1 MSIHKLTA
9 GSGYD
14 YLTRQVAAQD
24 VTEKG
29 HTGLASYYAAKG
41 EAPGQWVGSG
51 MAGIDGLSAGD
62 VVTAEQMQAL
72 FGSGHHP
79 LAQQRR
85 DRLQGPDL
93 TDRDYQAV
101 TRLGVPYKVYAR
113 DVSTFRLEVAQR
125 IAELNISRGAV
136 GSAAREGAVSVED
149 RARIRTEVAVEF
161 FRTEHGRDPADAREI
176 AATIAKHSR
185 PRTTAVAGYD
195 LTFSPVKSV
204 SALWAVA
211 DPATAARIERAH
223 HAAVQDALSFLE
235 EHALYTRL
243 GTNGVRQ
250 VNVQG
255 LVATAFTHRD
265 SRAGDPDLH
274 THVAMANKVQN
285 IDPGGAG
292 RWLSIDGRV
301 LYKANVSAS
310 EQYNTSLEK
319 HLRAD
324 LGLRFEERPNSDAR
338 KRAVREVVGVDAR
351 LTERWSARRASIQ
364 ARRAVLAQQFQAA
377 HGRPPT
383 EVESIQLAQQATL
396 ETREAKHE
404 ARSLAEQRRAWH
416 QQAVEVLGDEAAVGS
431 MVQTATAPPIPAT
444 TRVDA
449 AWIRETAERMVATTE
464 TRRST
469 WQVWHVRAE
478 ALRQARAA
486 DLAVSDVDRVVDL
499 LVDEA
504 LSQHSV
510 RLSPDGDGVAEPAQ
524 LRRRDDESVY
534 TVHGAEHYTSA
545 RVLAAEQRLITT
557 AARVDG
563 RTVGIEAVDLALLET
578 AANGVTLNAGQ
589 VALVRGMATS
599 GARLQLAIAPAGAG
613 KTTAMRALARA
624 WENGGGTLIGLAP
637 SAAAAAALR
646 DQIDTNGAVRTDTLA
661 KLTHHLANG
670 DLPHWATQIGPDTLV
685 VIDEAGMADT
695 LSLDAAVDWITARG
709 ASVRLIGDDQQ
720 LAAIGAGGVLRDLDA
735 THGALRLTELMR
747 FADPAEGAASLALRD
762 GLTDALGFYLDHHRV
777 HVGDLATMTEDVFD
791 AWQAD
796 RAAGLDAIM
805 LAPTRDL
812 VSDLNQRA
820 REHRLQ
826 QTAGPTGAARS
837 VRLADGNQA
846 SAGDLVITRAN
857 DRRLRISGS
866 DWVKNGDRWT
876 VLDVDPEATGSG
888 SLTVQHTRSAR
899 VIELPADYV
908 ATSTELGFATTVH
921 TAQGVSVDTVHG
933 LATGNE
939 SRQQLYTMLTRG
951 RLANHVY
958 LEVVSDGD
966 PHNAIRPDSIAPP
979 TATDLLERVL
989 ARDDSPV
996 SATTMARQ
1004 AADPAVQLGQA
1015 ATRYADAL
1023 YVAAEDLLDR
1033 GTLEGLERAAETVAP
1048 RLTAEAAWPT
1058 LRAHLI
1064 LLAATGPDPAQG
1076 LAQAADGRELD
1087 SAADRAAV
1095 LDWRLDDT
1103 GLRNAEPGPL
1113 PCIPAIPHR
1122 LAQHP
1127 VWGPYLRQRADLVTD
1142 LATQVRDDAQS
1153 APTPAWAQQ
1162 GAARPNPAT
1171 LGDVAV
1177 WRAAMQVSDED
1188 RRPTGPPQLQK
1199 APARWQQRLN
1209 TAVVGDRTPAL
1220 QEWGEL
1226 LRRTAPAASRDD
1238 FTPLLAERLAAM
1250 SRAGLPTRQIL
1261 AGALHHAPLPDD
1273 HAAAA
1278 LWWRLSRHVAPAV
1291 AQEIDRGHTLHSDW
1305 APDLATKIGPA
1316 RVNQMQTSSWWP
1328 ALVSTVDHALQ
1339 RGWPLK
1345 DLMDVAVV
1353 DDSDVDPAQAMV
1365 WRLSVL
1371 TDPPPSAED
1380 LDLSHPDDQAP
1391 PDMWDLDPDADVA
1404 VVHAPTPDQWDHEW
1418 AAADA
1423 SRESGHHP
1431 PTPLVVFDVDQ
1442 DPDLV
1447 GQAEP
1452 DADAQLQLAALER
1465 SVMGPLEP
1473 SDVDIELQVARA
1485 AEIDF
1490 APVSAARMLEINQ
1503 LTLAYYRDRYE
1514 SSWAQTYLS
1523 ARLGQDPASTPG
1535 LHPGYAPA
1543 GWTNLVTHL
1552 RRLGVNDEEMT
1563 EVGVATPARTGRL
1576 IDRFRDRAVMP
1587 IVHEGQ
1593 VLGFVGRRNPTLGD
1607 DDNAGPKYLNTADTP
1622 LFHKGAQVFGLLPE
1636 LNHGGATLVLVEGP
1650 LDAWAITLAT
1660 GGSHVGISP
1669 LGTALTH
1676 EQATQIA
1683 HLGRRV
1689 IVANDA
1695 DLPGRIAAERDYWLL
1710 TQHGLDPGA
1719 ATFPDGLDPA
1729 DVLADHGAHA
1739 LQKALATARPLGELV
1754 LEERLTH
1761 LTGAA
1766 ALKEAVQVL
1775 AARPPDHWTAL
1786 IDTVAAQLRRS
1797 PSQARARLAASVQT
1811 WNRDPR
1817 AATQARLDEVSDVKA
1832 RMSAAIPATPVDRWP
1847 ALALEIDPRLS
1858 SQADWPALAA
1868 MMQLAHQDGHDV
1880 AATVRR
1886 LVENEPLS
1894 DLPAQDLRYR
1904 LVAALPLDIAAAPR
1918 SPMTDE
1924 PSRAARA
1931 QERRTPGT
1939 GTPRPPQTQ
1948 RR

>member
-41 EAPGQWVGSG
+41 EAPGQWIGSG

-62 VVTAEQMQAL
+62 AVTAEQMQAL

-93 TDRDYQAV
+93 TNRDYQAV

-113 DVSTFRLEVAQR
+113 DVSAFRLEVAQR
-125 IAELNISRGAV
+125 IAGLDISRGAV

-204 SALWAVA
+204 SALWAIA

-223 HAAVQDALSFLE
+223 QAAVKDALSFLE

-274 THVAMANKVQN
+274 THVAVANKVQT

-301 LYKANVSAS
+301 LFKANVSAS

-324 LGLRFEERPNSDAR
+324 LGLRFEERPNPDAR
-338 KRAVREVVGVDAR
+338 KRPVREVVGVDPR
-351 LTERWSARRASIQ
+351 LNERWSARRASIQ
-364 ARRAVLAQQFQAA
+364 ARRAVLAQQFQTA

-396 ETREAKHE
+396 ETREAKHQP
-404 ARSLAEQRRAWH
+404 RSLAEQRQSWH
-416 QQAVEVLGDEAAVGS
+416 QQAVEVLGDEAAIAS
-431 MVQTATAPPIPAT
+431 MVRAATATPPAAAT
-444 TRVDA
+444 GVDA
-449 AWIRETAERMVATTE
+449 AWMKDTAERIVTTLE
-464 TRRST
+464 ARRST
-469 WQVWHVRAE
+469 WQVWHIRAE

-486 DLAVSDVDRVVDL
+486 DLAMSDVDCVVDL
-499 LVDEA
+499 LIDEA
-504 LSQHSV
+504 LAQHSV
-510 RLSPDGDGVAEPAQ
+510 PLSRDSDGVAEPAQ

-534 TVHGAEHYTSA
+534 TMHGAEHYTSA
-545 RVLAAEQRLITT
+545 RVLAAEQRLVT
-557 AARVDG
+557 AAAQVDG
-563 RTVGIEAVDLALLET
+563 RTVGTEAVDLALLET

-637 SAAAAAALR
+637 SAAAAAVLR

-670 DLPHWATQIGPDTLV
+670 DLPDWATQIGADTLV

-735 THGALRLTELMR
+735 TYGALRLTELIR
-747 FADPAEGAASLALRD
+747 FADRAEGAASLALRE
-762 GLTDALGFYLDHHRV
+762 GLTDALGFYLDNHRV
-777 HVGDLATMTEDVFD
+777 HVGDLATMTKDVFD

-826 QTAGPTGAARS
+826 QTAGPTGTARS

-846 SAGDLVITRAN
+846 SVGDLVITRAN

-876 VLDVDPEATGSG
+876 VLDVDPAATARG
-888 SLTVQHTRSAR
+888 SLTVQHTRSGR
-899 VIELPADYV
+899 VIELPAEYV
-908 ATSTELGFATTVH
+908 ATSTELGYATTVH
-921 TAQGVSVDTVHG
+921 GAQGVSVDTVHG
-933 LATGNE
+933 LATGGE

-996 SATTMARQ
+996 SATTMRRQ

-1015 ATRYADAL
+1015 ATRYTDAL

-1048 RLTAEAAWPT
+1048 GLSDEAAWPT

-1064 LLAATGPDPAQG
+1064 LLAAAGPDPAQA

-1087 SAADRAAV
+1087 TAGDHAAV

-1103 GLRNAEPGPL
+1103 GLRNAGPGPL
-1113 PCIPAIPHR
+1113 PWIPAIPAR

-1127 VWGPYLRQRADLVTD
+1127 QWGPYLRQRAELVTD
-1142 LATQVRDDAQS
+1142 LAAQVRTGAQS
-1153 APTPAWAQQ
+1153 APTPAWARQ
-1162 GAARPNPAT
+1162 GAARPDPAT
-1171 LGDVAV
+1171 LGDVAI
-1177 WRAAMQVSDED
+1177 WRAAMQVNEED
-1188 RRPTGPPQLQK
+1188 RRPTGAPQLQK

-1209 TAVVGDRTPAL
+1209 TAVVGDRSPAL
-1220 QEWGEL
+1220 QEWGDL
-1226 LRRTAPAASRDD
+1226 MRRTAPAASADD
-1238 FTPLLAERLAAM
+1238 FAPLLAERLAAM
-1250 SRAGLPTRQIL
+1250 SRAGLPTRQML
-1261 AGALHHAPLPDD
+1261 AGALHRGPLPDD

-1278 LWWRLSRHVAPAV
+1278 LWWRLSRHLAPAV
-1291 AQEIDRGHTLHSDW
+1291 AQAIDRSHTLSSDW
-1305 APDLATKIGPA
+1305 APALAAKIGPA
-1316 RVNQMQTSSWWP
+1316 GVEQMQSSSWWP

-1339 RGWPLK
+1339 RGWSLE

-1353 DDSDVDPAQAMV
+1353 DDSDVDPAQALV

-1371 TDPPPSAED
+1371 TDPPPSDED
-1380 LDLSHPDDQAP
+1380 INIPHPDDDAP
-1391 PDMWDLDPDADVA
+1391 ADIWDIDPAPDAP
-1404 VVHAPTPDQWDHEW
+1404 HPMAPEVWE
-1418 AAADA
+1418 AAAVLDA
-1423 SRESGHHP
+1423 DLEPAHRATLSPE
-1431 PTPLVVFDVDQ
+1431 LLDAELEDQALVDQ
-1442 DPDLV
+1442 TELTV
-1447 GQAEP
+1447 G
-1452 DADAQLQLAALER
+1452 AQLQLAALER
-1465 SVMGPLEP
+1465 SVMGPLRL
-1473 SDVDIELQVARA
+1473 SDAEIELQVGRA
-1485 AEIDF
+1485 AELDF
-1490 APVSAARMLEINQ
+1490 APVPAARMLEVNQ
-1503 LTLAYYRDRYE
+1503 LALDFYCDQYE
-1514 SSWAQTYLS
+1514 GSWAQGYL
-1523 ARLGQDPASTPG
+1523 AQRLGQDPARTPG
-1535 LHPGYAPA
+1535 LRPGYAPA

-1552 RRLGVNDEEMT
+1552 KGLGVSEEEMT
-1563 EVGVATPARTGRL
+1563 QAGVATPARTGRL

-1587 IVHEGQ
+1587 LVHESQ
-1593 VLGFVGRRNPTLGD
+1593 VLGFVARRNPDLGE

-1622 LFHKGAQVFGLLPE
+1622 LFHKGAQVFGLVPE
-1636 LNHGGATLVLVEGP
+1636 LDTADTTLVLVEGP
-1650 LDAWAITLAT
+1650 LDAWAVTIAT
-1660 GGSHVGISP
+1660 RGSYLGIAP
-1669 LGTALTH
+1669 LGTSLTD
-1676 EQATQIA
+1676 EQASQIA
-1683 HLGRRV
+1683 SLGRPL
-1689 IVANDA
+1689 IVATDA
-1695 DLPGRIAAERDYWLL
+1695 DLPGRVAAERDYWLL
-1710 TQHGLDPGA
+1710 TQHALDPTA

-1729 DVLADHGAHA
+1729 DVLNRDGAPA
-1739 LQKALATARPLGELV
+1739 LERAMATARPLGDLL
-1754 LEERLTH
+1754 LEERLTN

-1766 ALKEAVQVL
+1766 ALKDAAQVL
-1775 AARPPDHWTAL
+1775 AARPAKHWTTHL
-1786 IDTVAAQLRRS
+1786 DTVAERLRCS
-1797 PSQARARLAASVQT
+1797 PAQARARLAASVQA

-1817 AATQARLDEVSDVKA
+1817 AAARARLEEVSDVKA
-1832 RMSAAIPATPVDRWP
+1832 RLAAALPATPVHRWA
-1847 ALALEIDPRLS
+1847 ALALEIDPRLAS
-1858 SQADWPALAA
+1858 EADWPALAA
-1868 MMQLAHQDGHDV
+1868 IMQLAHQDGHDM

-1894 DLPAQDLRYR
+1894 DVPAQDLRYR

-1918 SPMTDE
+1918 SPMADQ
-1924 PSRAARA
+1924 PSRAAQA
-1931 QERRTPGT
+1931 QERRRPGT
-1939 GTPRPPQTQ
+1939 RTPRPQQMQ
-1948 RR
+1948 RP

>member
-41 EAPGQWVGSG
+41 EAPGQWIGSG
-51 MAGIDGLSAGD
+51 IAGIAGLSAGD

-85 DRLQGPDL
+85 DRLQGPEL
-93 TDRDYQAV
+93 TDRDYQAA

-113 DVSTFRLEVAQR
+113 DVSAFRLEVAQR
-125 IAELNISRGAV
+125 IAELNISRGV
-136 GSAAREGAVSVED
+136 NGSAAREVAVSVEE

-161 FRTEHGRDPADAREI
+161 FRREHGRDPDEAREV
-176 AATIAKHSR
+176 AATIAKNSR

-204 SALWAVA
+204 SALWAIA

-223 HAAVQDALSFLE
+223 QAAVKDALSFLE
-235 EHALYTRL
+235 GHALYTRL

-274 THVAMANKVQN
+274 THVAVANKVQTLE
-285 IDPGGAG
+285 PGGAG

-301 LYKANVSAS
+301 LFKANVSAS

-319 HLRAD
+319 HLRAA
-324 LGLRFEERPNSDAR
+324 LGLRFEERPNPDAR
-338 KRAVREVVGVDAR
+338 KRPVREVVGVDPR
-351 LTERWSARRASIQ
+351 LNERWSARRASIQ
-364 ARRAVLAQQFQAA
+364 ARRAVLAQQFQSA

-404 ARSLAEQRRAWH
+404 PRSLAEQRRSWR
-416 QQAVEVLGDEAAVGS
+416 QQAVEVLGDEAAVAS
-431 MVQTATAPPIPAT
+431 MVRAATAPPTAAS

-449 AWIRETAERMVATTE
+449 AWITDTAERIVTTLE
-464 TRRST
+464 ARRST
-469 WQVWHVRAE
+469 WQAWHVRAE
-478 ALRQARAA
+478 ALRQARSA

-499 LVDEA
+499 LVDQA

-510 RLSPDGDGVAEPAQ
+510 RLSPDDDGVAEPAL

-545 RVLAAEQRLITT
+545 RVLAAEQRLV
-557 AARVDG
+557 AAAAHTDG
-563 RTVGIEAVDLALLET
+563 RTVSIEAVDLALLET

-646 DQIDTNGAVRTDTLA
+646 DQVATDGAVETDTLA

-670 DLPHWATQIGPDTLV
+670 DLPEWATQIGPDTLV

-747 FADPAEGAASLALRD
+747 FADPAEGAASLALRE
-762 GLTDALGFYLDHHRV
+762 GLVDALGFYLDNHRV
-777 HVGDLATMTEDVFD
+777 HVGDLATMTEGVFD
-791 AWQAD
+791 AWETD

-812 VSDLNQRA
+812 VSDLNRRA
-820 REHRLQ
+820 RVHRLVQ
-826 QTAGPTGAARS
+826 ASAPEPTARS
-837 VRLADGNQA
+837 VPMADGNQA

-857 DRRLRISGS
+857 DRRLRVSAS

-876 VLDVDPEATGSG
+876 VLDVDSPTGAG
-888 SLTVQHTRSAR
+888 SLTVQHTRSGR

-908 ATSTELGFATTVH
+908 TASTELGYATTVH

-933 LATGNE
+933 LATGQE

-966 PHNAIRPDSIAPP
+966 PHNAIRPDSVAPP

-989 ARDDSPV
+989 ARDDSPL

-1004 AADPAVQLGQA
+1004 AADPSVQLGRA
-1015 ATRYADAL
+1015 VTRYTDAL
-1023 YVAAEDLLDR
+1023 YVAAEELLDR
-1033 GTLEGLERAAETVAP
+1033 DVLQGLERAAETVAP
-1048 RLTAEAAWPT
+1048 GLTAEAAWPT

-1064 LLAATGPDPAQG
+1064 LLAATGPDPAQA
-1076 LAQAADGRELD
+1076 LAAAAAGRELD

-1103 GLRNAEPGPL
+1103 GLRNAGPGPL
-1113 PCIPAIPHR
+1113 PWIPAIPSR

-1127 VWGPYLRQRADLVTD
+1127 QWGPYLRQRAELVSDLV
-1142 LATQVRDDAQS
+1142 AHVRAGAQS

-1171 LGDVAV
+1171 LGDVTV
-1177 WRAAMQVSDED
+1177 WRAAMQVNDED
-1188 RRPTGPPQLQK
+1188 RRPTGAPQLQK
-1199 APARWQQRLN
+1199 APSRWQQRLN
-1209 TAVVGDRTPAL
+1209 TAVAGDRTPAL
-1220 QEWGEL
+1220 QEWGDL

-1238 FTPLLAERLAAM
+1238 FAPLLAERLAAM
-1250 SRAGLPTRQIL
+1250 SRAGLPTRQLL
-1261 AGALHHAPLPDD
+1261 ASALHQGPMPDD

-1278 LWWRLSRHVAPAV
+1278 LWWRLSRQVAPAV
-1291 AQEIDRGHTLHSDW
+1291 AQEIDRGHTLSSDW

-1316 RVNQMQTSSWWP
+1316 SVEQLQAGSWWP

-1353 DDSDVDPAQAMV
+1353 ADSDVDPAQAMV

-1371 TDPPPSAED
+1371 TDPPPSAEE

-1391 PDMWDLDPDADVA
+1391 PDMWDIDPGANAPHPMAPEVWEAAPASFDADPEPA
-1404 VVHAPTPDQWDHEW
+1404 RTAPPPLELLDGALEDQ
-1418 AAADA
+1418 A
-1423 SRESGHHP
+1423 
-1431 PTPLVVFDVDQ
+1431 LLDQ
-1442 DPDLV
+1442 TELTV
-1447 GQAEP
+1447 
-1452 DADAQLQLAALER
+1452 DAQLQLAALER
-1465 SVMGPLEP
+1465 SVMGPLRP
-1473 SDVDIELQVARA
+1473 SDAEVELQVARA
-1485 AEIDF
+1485 AELDF
-1490 APVSAARMLEINQ
+1490 APVPPARMLEVNQ
-1503 LTLAYYRDRYE
+1503 LALDFYCDHYE
-1514 SSWAQTYLS
+1514 GSWAQGYL
-1523 ARLGQDPASTPG
+1523 AQRLGQDPARTPG
-1535 LHPGYAPA
+1535 LRPGCAPA
-1543 GWTNLVTHL
+1543 GWTNLVRHL
-1552 RRLGVNDEEMT
+1552 RRLGVTDEEMT
-1563 EVGVATPARTGRL
+1563 EAGVATPARTGRL

-1587 IVHEGQ
+1587 IVHESQ
-1593 VLGFVGRRNPTLGD
+1593 VLAFVARRDPDLGD
-1607 DDNAGPKYLNTADTP
+1607 DDKAGPKYLNTADTP
-1622 LFHKGAQVFGLLPE
+1622 LFHKGAQVFGLVPE
-1636 LNHGGATLVLVEGP
+1636 LNPANATLVLVEGP
-1650 LDAWAITLAT
+1650 LDAWAVTIAT
-1660 GGSHVGISP
+1660 GGSHVGIAP
-1669 LGTALTH
+1669 LGTSLTD
-1676 EQATQIA
+1676 EQASQIA
-1683 HLGRRV
+1683 GLCRPL
-1689 IVANDA
+1689 IVATDA
-1695 DLPGRIAAERDYWLL
+1695 DLPGRVAAERDYWLL
-1710 TQHGLDPGA
+1710 TQHGLDPTA

-1729 DVLADHGAHA
+1729 DVLNRDGAPA
-1739 LQKALATARPLGELV
+1739 LERALATARPLGEL
-1754 LEERLTH
+1754 LLDERLTN

-1766 ALKEAVQVL
+1766 ALQDAVQVL
-1775 AARPPDHWTAL
+1775 AARPAEHWTAL
-1786 IDTVAAQLRRS
+1786 IDTVAARLRFS
-1797 PSQARARLAASVQT
+1797 QAQARARLGASLQA

-1817 AATQARLDEVSDVKA
+1817 AAAQARLDEVSDVKA
-1832 RMSAAIPATPVDRWP
+1832 RLTAAIPAIAVDRWA
-1847 ALALEIDPRLS
+1847 ALASEIDPRLAS
-1858 SQADWPALAA
+1858 EADWPALAA
-1868 MMQLAHQDGHDV
+1868 MMQLAHQDGHNV

-1918 SPMTDE
+1918 SPIADQ

-1931 QERRTPGT
+1931 QERRTPGKPS
-1939 GTPRPPQTQ
+1939 PRPQQTQ
-1948 RR
+1948 LR

>member
-9 GSGYD
+9 GCGYD

-24 VTEKG
+24 GTEKG
-29 HTGLASYYAAKG
+29 HTGLAGYYAAKG

-93 TDRDYQAV
+93 TGKDYQTV

-113 DVSTFRLEVAQR
+113 DVSAFRLEVAQR
-125 IAELNISRGAV
+125 IAELNISRGV
-136 GSAAREGAVSVED
+136 GGSAAREVAVSVQE

-161 FRTEHGRDPADAREI
+161 FRREHGRDPADAREI

-204 SALWAVA
+204 SALWAIA

-223 HAAVQDALSFLE
+223 QAAVKDALTFLE

-243 GTNGVRQ
+243 GTNGFRQ

-274 THVAMANKVQN
+274 THVAVANKVQT
-285 IDPGGAG
+285 IDPDGAG

-301 LYKANVSAS
+301 LFKANVSAS

-324 LGLRFEERPNSDAR
+324 LGLRFEERPNPDAR
-338 KRAVREVVGVDAR
+338 KRPVREVVGVDPR
-351 LTERWSARRASIQ
+351 LNQRWSARRASIQ
-364 ARRAVLAQQFQAA
+364 ARRAVLAQQFQSA

-396 ETREAKHE
+396 ETREAKKE
-404 ARSLAEQRRAWH
+404 PRSLAEQRQSWH
-416 QQAVEVLGDEAAVGS
+416 QQAVEVLGDESAVASMVRAAAAPPAAVS
-431 MVQTATAPPIPAT
+431 TTVDTAWMK
-444 TRVDA
+444 D
-449 AWIRETAERMVATTE
+449 TAERIVTTLE
-464 TRRST
+464 ARRST
-469 WQVWHVRAE
+469 WQVWHIRAE

-486 DLAVSDVDRVVDL
+486 DLMVSDVDPVVDL

-510 RLSPDGDGVAEPAQ
+510 RLAPDGDGVEEPAQ

-534 TVHGAEHYTSA
+534 TVHGAEHYTST
-545 RVLAAEQRLITT
+545 RVLAAEQRLI
-557 AARVDG
+557 AAAAQADG
-563 RTVGIEAVDLALLET
+563 RTVSIEAVDLALLET

-599 GARLQLAIAPAGAG
+599 GVRLQLAIAPAGAG

-646 DQIDTNGAVRTDTLA
+646 DQIDTVASVQTDTLA

-670 DLPHWATQIGPDTLV
+670 DLPEWATQIGPDTLV

-709 ASVRLIGDDQQ
+709 GSVRLIGDDQQ

-735 THGALRLTELMR
+735 TYGALRLAELMR
-747 FADPAEGAASLALRD
+747 FADPAEGAASLALRE
-762 GLTDALGFYLDHHRV
+762 GLTDALGFYLDNDRV
-777 HVGDLATMTEDVFD
+777 HVGDLVTMTEEVFD

-796 RAAGLDAIM
+796 RAGGLDAIM

-812 VSDLNQRA
+812 VSDLNRRA
-820 REHRLQ
+820 RAHRLE
-826 QTAGPTGAARS
+826 QTSGPAEAARTVPLS
-837 VRLADGNQA
+837 DGNQA
-846 SAGDLVITRAN
+846 SVGDLVITRAN
-857 DRRLRISGS
+857 DRRLRVTGS

-876 VLDVDPEATGSG
+876 VLDVDSPTAGAG
-888 SLTVQHTRSAR
+888 SLTVQHTRSGR

-908 ATSTELGFATTVH
+908 ATSTELGYATTVH

-933 LATGNE
+933 LATGQE
-939 SRQQLYTMLTRG
+939 SRQQLYTTLTRG

-958 LEVVSDGD
+958 LEVVSEGD
-966 PHNAIRPDSIAPP
+966 PHNAIRPDIIAPP

-989 ARDDSPV
+989 ARDESPL

-1004 AADPAVQLGQA
+1004 AADPSVQLGHA
-1015 ATRYADAL
+1015 ATRYTDAL
-1023 YVAAEDLLDR
+1023 YVAAEELLDR

-1048 RLTAEAAWPT
+1048 GLTAEAAWPT

-1064 LLAATGPDPAQG
+1064 LLAATGPDPAQA
-1076 LAQAADGRELD
+1076 LAQAVEGRELH

-1103 GLRNAEPGPL
+1103 GLRNAGRGPL
-1113 PCIPAIPHR
+1113 PWIPAIPPR
-1122 LAQHP
+1122 LAPHP
-1127 VWGPYLRQRADLVTD
+1127 QWGPYLRQRADLVSD
-1142 LATQVRDDAQS
+1142 LAAQVRAGAQS
-1153 APTPAWAQQ
+1153 APTPAWARQ
-1162 GAARPNPAT
+1162 GAARPDPAT

-1177 WRAAMQVSDED
+1177 WRAAMQVDEED
-1188 RRPTGPPQLQK
+1188 RRPTGVPQLQK

-1209 TAVVGDRTPAL
+1209 AAVVGDRTPAL
-1220 QEWGEL
+1220 QEWGDL

-1238 FTPLLAERLAAM
+1238 FAPLLAERLAAM
-1250 SRAGLPTRQIL
+1250 SRAGLGTRQML
-1261 AGALHHAPLPDD
+1261 ASALGQGPLPDD

-1278 LWWRLSRHVAPAV
+1278 LWWRLSRQIAPAV
-1291 AQEIDRGHTLHSDW
+1291 AQEIDRGHTLSSDW
-1305 APDLATKIGPA
+1305 APDLAAKIGPA
-1316 RVNQMQTSSWWP
+1316 GVKQMRGSSWWP

-1339 RGWPLK
+1339 RGWSLE
-1345 DLMDVAVV
+1345 DLMDVAVI
-1353 DDSDVDPAQAMV
+1353 DESDVDPAQAMV

-1371 TDPPPSAED
+1371 TDPPPSDED
-1380 LDLSHPDDQAP
+1380 IDIPHPDDAAPADIWDIDPGADAPHPMAPQAWEAVP
-1391 PDMWDLDPDADVA
+1391 AALDAD
-1404 VVHAPTPDQWDHEW
+1404 
-1418 AAADA
+1418 
-1423 SRESGHHP
+1423 REPAH
-1431 PTPLVVFDVDQ
+1431 TPLELLDAEPEAPALVDQ
-1442 DPDLV
+1442 TELTV
-1447 GQAEP
+1447 
-1452 DADAQLQLAALER
+1452 DAQLQLAALER
-1465 SVMGPLEP
+1465 SVMRPLPP
-1473 SDVDIELQVARA
+1473 SDAEIELQVARA
-1485 AEIDF
+1485 AELDF
-1490 APVSAARMLEINQ
+1490 APVPAARMLEVNQ
-1503 LTLAYYRDRYE
+1503 LAQDFYRDQYE
-1514 SSWAQTYLS
+1514 GSWAHGYL
-1523 ARLGQDPASTPG
+1523 AERLGQDPARTPG
-1535 LHPGYAPA
+1535 LRPGYAPA

-1552 RRLGVNDEEMT
+1552 RRLGVTDEEMT
-1563 EVGVATPARTGRL
+1563 EAGVATPARTGRL

-1587 IVHEGQ
+1587 IVHGGQ
-1593 VLGFVGRRNPTLGD
+1593 VLGFVARRNPDMGH
-1607 DDNAGPKYLNTADTP
+1607 DDNAGPKYLNTADTA
-1622 LFHKGAQVFGLLPE
+1622 LFHKGAQVFGLVPE
-1636 LNHGGATLVLVEGP
+1636 LDPADATLVLVEGP
-1650 LDAWAITLAT
+1650 MDAWAVTIAT
-1660 GGSHVGISP
+1660 GGRHVGIAP
-1669 LGTALTH
+1669 LGTSLTD
-1676 EQATQIA
+1676 EQASQIA
-1683 HLGRRV
+1683 GLGRPL
-1689 IVANDA
+1689 IVATDA
-1695 DLPGRIAAERDYWLL
+1695 DLPGRVAAERDYWLL
-1710 TQHGLDPGA
+1710 TQHGLDPAA
-1719 ATFPDGLDPA
+1719 ATFLDGLDPA
-1729 DVLADHGAHA
+1729 DVLAREGAAA
-1739 LQKALATARPLGELV
+1739 LQQALATGRPLGDIL
-1754 LEERLTH
+1754 LEERLTN

-1766 ALKEAVQVL
+1766 ALQDAAQVL
-1775 AARPPDHWTAL
+1775 AARPADHWTTY
-1786 IDTVAAQLRRS
+1786 IDTVAARLRCS
-1797 PSQARARLAASVQT
+1797 PAQARSRLTASVQA

-1817 AATQARLDEVSDVKA
+1817 AEARTRLDEVPEVKT
-1832 RMSAAIPATPVDRWP
+1832 RLTAAAQETPVDRWA
-1847 ALALEIDPRLS
+1847 ALASEIDPRLTS
-1858 SQADWPALAA
+1858 EADWPALAA
-1868 MMQLAHQDGHDV
+1868 MMQLAHRDGHDV
-1880 AATVRR
+1880 PASVRR
-1886 LVENEPLS
+1886 LVKNEPLA

-1904 LVAALPLDIAAAPR
+1904 LVAALPVDVAPTA
-1918 SPMTDE
+1918 PQATQGQ
-1924 PSRAARA
+1924 SRITGK
-1931 QERRTPGT
+1931 EHDRRTTADQLPPRLR
-1939 GTPRPPQTQ
+1939 TPR
-1948 RR
+1948 R

>member
-41 EAPGQWVGSG
+41 ETPGRWVGSG
-51 MAGIDGLSAGD
+51 MAGIDGLAAGD

-79 LAQQRR
+79 LARQRR
-85 DRLQGPDL
+85 DQLQGPDL
-93 TDRDYQAV
+93 TDRDYQAA

-113 DVSTFRLEVAQR
+113 DVSAFRLEVAQR

-136 GSAAREGAVSVED
+136 GSAAREAAVSVEE
-149 RARIRTEVAVEF
+149 RARIRTEVAVEL
-161 FRTEHGRDPADAREI
+161 FRAQHGRDPADAREI
-176 AATIAKHSR
+176 AAIIAKNSR
-185 PRTTAVAGYD
+185 PRTTAVTGYD

-204 SALWAVA
+204 STLWAVA

-223 HAAVQDALSFLE
+223 QAAVKDALTFLE

-274 THVAMANKVQN
+274 THVAVANKVQTE
-285 IDPGGAG
+285 DG

-301 LYKANVSAS
+301 LFKANVSAS

-324 LGLRFEERPNSDAR
+324 LGLRFEERPNPDAR
-338 KRAVREVVGVDAR
+338 KRPVREVVGVDPR
-351 LTERWSARRASIQ
+351 LNEHWSARRASIE
-364 ARRAVLAQQFQAA
+364 ARRAVLAQQFQSA

-404 ARSLAEQRRAWH
+404 PRSVAEQRQSWH
-416 QQAVEVLGDEAAVGS
+416 QQAVEVLGDEAAVASLVRGA
-431 MVQTATAPPIPAT
+431 MAPPTAVS

-449 AWIRETAERMVATTE
+449 AWMRSTAERIVTTLG

-486 DLAVSDVDRVVDL
+486 DLAVGDAHRVVDL
-499 LVDEA
+499 LVEEA

-510 RLSPDGDGVAEPAQ
+510 RLSPDGDGVEEPAQ
-524 LRRRDDESVY
+524 LRRRDDASVY
-534 TVHGAEHYTSA
+534 TVHGAGHYTSA
-545 RVLAAEQRLITT
+545 RVLAAEQRLIE
-557 AARVDG
+557 AAAHTDG

-661 KLTHHLANG
+661 KLTYHLANG
-670 DLPHWATQIGPDTLV
+670 DLPEWATQIGPATLV

-735 THGALRLTELMR
+735 TYGALRLTELMR
-747 FADPAEGAASLALRD
+747 FADPAEGAASLALRE
-762 GLTDALGFYLDHHRV
+762 GLVDALGFYLDNDRV
-777 HVGDLATMTEDVFD
+777 HVGDLATMTDDVFD

-820 REHRLQ
+820 RDYRLQ
-826 QTAGPTGAARS
+826 QTAGPTGAAPS
-837 VRLADGNQA
+837 VPLADGNQA

-857 DRRLRISGS
+857 ERRLRVSGS

-876 VLDVDPEATGSG
+876 VLDVDPAATGSG
-888 SLTVQHTRSAR
+888 SLTVQHTRSGR

-908 ATSTELGFATTVH
+908 ATSTELGYATTVH
-921 TAQGVSVDTVHG
+921 TAQGVSVGAVHG
-933 LATGNE
+933 LATGGE

-979 TATDLLERVL
+979 TATNLLERVL
-989 ARDDSPV
+989 ARDDSPL
-996 SATTMARQ
+996 SATTMARK
-1004 AADPAVQLGQA
+1004 AADPSVQLGLA
-1015 ATRYADAL
+1015 ATRYTDAL
-1023 YVAAEDLLDR
+1023 YVAAEELLDR
-1033 GTLEGLERAAETVAP
+1033 GTLEGLESAAETVAP
-1048 RLTAEAAWPT
+1048 GLSAEAAWPT

-1064 LLAATGPDPAQG
+1064 LVAAAGPDPAQA
-1076 LAQAADGRELD
+1076 LARAAAGRELD

-1103 GLRNAEPGPL
+1103 GLRNAGPGPL
-1113 PCIPAIPHR
+1113 PWIPAIPPH
-1122 LAQHP
+1122 LAEHP
-1127 VWGPYLRQRADLVTD
+1127 VWGPYLRLRAELVSD
-1142 LATQVRDDAQS
+1142 LAAQVRAGALS
-1153 APTPAWAQQ
+1153 TPTPAWARQ
-1162 GAARPNPAT
+1162 GAARPKPAT

-1177 WRAAMQVSDED
+1177 WRAAMQVDQED
-1188 RRPTGPPQLQK
+1188 RRPTGAPQLQK

-1209 TAVVGDRTPAL
+1209 TAVTGDRTPAL
-1220 QEWGEL
+1220 QEWGDL

-1238 FTPLLAERLAAM
+1238 FAPLLAERLAAM
-1250 SRAGLPTRQIL
+1250 SRAGLPTRQML
-1261 AGALHHAPLPDD
+1261 ASALRQGPLPDD

-1278 LWWRLSRHVAPAV
+1278 LWWRLSRQVAPAV

-1316 RVNQMQTSSWWP
+1316 SVEQLQTSGWWP

-1339 RGWPLK
+1339 RGWSLE
-1345 DLMDVAVV
+1345 DLLGVAVV
-1353 DDSDVDPAQAMV
+1353 DESDVDPAQAMA

-1371 TDPPPSAED
+1371 TDPPPSDEA
-1380 LDLSHPDDQAP
+1380 LDIPHPDDDAP
-1391 PDMWDLDPDADVA
+1391 ADMWDIDPVLDARPPMAPEVWEGTLGALDVYPGPA
-1404 VVHAPTPDQWDHEW
+1404 H
-1418 AAADA
+1418 
-1423 SRESGHHP
+1423 
-1431 PTPLVVFDVDQ
+1431 TPLELLDAALEDPALVDQ
-1442 DPDLV
+1442 TELTV
-1447 GQAEP
+1447 
-1452 DADAQLQLAALER
+1452 DARLQLAALER
-1465 SVMGPLEP
+1465 SVMRPLRP
-1473 SDVDIELQVARA
+1473 SDAEIELQVARA
-1485 AEIDF
+1485 AELDF
-1490 APVSAARMLEINQ
+1490 APVPAARMLEVNQ
-1503 LTLAYYRDRYE
+1503 LALDFYCDQYE
-1514 SSWAQTYLS
+1514 GSWAQGYL
-1523 ARLGQDPASTPG
+1523 AQRLGQDPARTPG
-1535 LHPGYAPA
+1535 LRPGYAPA

-1552 RRLGVNDEEMT
+1552 HRLGVTDEEMT
-1563 EVGVATPARTGRL
+1563 QVGVATPARTGRL

-1587 IVHEGQ
+1587 IVHESQ
-1593 VLGFVGRRNPTLGD
+1593 VLGLVARRNPDLGD
-1607 DDNAGPKYLNTADTP
+1607 DDKAGPKYLNTADTA
-1622 LFHKGAQVFGLLPE
+1622 LFHKGV
-1636 LNHGGATLVLVEGP
+1636 
-1650 LDAWAITLAT
+1650 
-1660 GGSHVGISP
+1660 
-1669 LGTALTH
+1669 
-1676 EQATQIA
+1676 
-1683 HLGRRV
+1683 
-1689 IVANDA
+1689 
-1695 DLPGRIAAERDYWLL
+1695 
-1710 TQHGLDPGA
+1710 
-1719 ATFPDGLDPA
+1719 
-1729 DVLADHGAHA
+1729 
-1739 LQKALATARPLGELV
+1739 
-1754 LEERLTH
+1754 
-1761 LTGAA
+1761 
-1766 ALKEAVQVL
+1766 
-1775 AARPPDHWTAL
+1775 
-1786 IDTVAAQLRRS
+1786 
-1797 PSQARARLAASVQT
+1797 
-1811 WNRDPR
+1811 PR
-1817 AATQARLDEVSDVKA
+1817 CSESC
-1832 RMSAAIPATPVDRWP
+1832 P
-1847 ALALEIDPRLS
+1847 
-1858 SQADWPALAA
+1858 
-1868 MMQLAHQDGHDV
+1868 
-1880 AATVRR
+1880 
-1886 LVENEPLS
+1886 N
-1894 DLPAQDLRYR
+1894 
-1904 LVAALPLDIAAAPR
+1904 
-1918 SPMTDE
+1918 
-1924 PSRAARA
+1924 
-1931 QERRTPGT
+1931 
-1939 GTPRPPQTQ
+1939 
-1948 RR
+1948 